1 MSAPAADSLRH
12 AAPDTYIVLDDDDR
26 IRHVSP
32 PLHENLGRWIGHV
45 LWDHLPR
52 AREVYGPAFDA
63 ARSSGEPV
71 EAVVFYS
78 GRVKR
83 LTVIPAEDGLA
94 VHVERLAELDVTSLG
109 TLTLSLERIA
119 SALAD
124 PASAPHD
131 PRAPASLRALP

>member
-1 MSAPAADSLRH
+1 MPAAELRH
-12 AAPDTYIVLDDDDR
+12 AVPDTYIVLDGDDR

-32 PLHENLGRWIGHV
+32 PLHDDFGRWLGHV
-45 LWDHLPR
+45 LWDHLPA
-52 AREVYGPAFDA
+52 AREVYGPTFEA
-63 ARSSGEPV
+63 ARSSGKSV
-71 EAVVFYS
+71 QSVVFYS

-119 SALAD
+119 SALGD
-124 PASAPHD
+124 QASGPHD
-131 PRAPASLRALP
+131 SRAPASLRALP